1 MARQRLANYLLG
13 INPQKYVRGMVIGGV
28 LTQMA
33 DSYLKGRGYGP
44 QAEHT
49 PIEPPPQ
56 TPPDDLFAQA
66 NQQLEK
72 RSTKVR
78 NSSPVTQFVKG
89 MNPMQWELPY
99 HVHRS
104 HELAKYWHHTSGEE
118 RGEDVYSGSKEKVQQ
133 VIKEAPYKPVE
144 TYHKVR
150 KAGSVARGV
159 YQEGPAKVEERL
171 QEHLG
176 LESGSAAR
184 QLGMNMMLK
193 APLFL
198 LPGVPGLLARTY
210 MNMKTVGNLGH
221 SINEIHRASGKE
233 DGLIMETVHR
243 RLKTIEDTKKNANKS

>member
-1 MARQRLANYLLG
+1 MSRQRIAKFLFG
-13 INPQKYVRGMVIGGV
+13 TDPKKYVSRIVIGSIV
-28 LTQMA
+28 TRMA
-33 DSYLKGRGYGP
+33 DSYLKDRGQGP
-44 QAEHT
+44 QPDHK
-49 PIEPPPQ
+49 PIEPLPE
-56 TPPDDLFAQA
+56 TPHDDLYAQA

-72 RSTKVR
+72 RSAKVR
-78 NSSPVTQFVKG
+78 NSSSVTQFVKG
-89 MNPMQWELPY
+89 LNPMQWELPY

-104 HELAKYWHHTSGEE
+104 YELSKYWHQTSSDE
-118 RGEDVYSGSKEKVQQ
+118 RVEDVVEGSKEKVQQ
-133 VIKEAPYKPVE
+133 VIKEAPYKPIE

-159 YQEGPAKVEERL
+159 YEEGPAKVEERL

-176 LESGSAAR
+176 LESGNAAR

-210 MNMKTVGNLGH
+210 MNLKTMGNLGH

-243 RLKTIEDTKKNANKS
+243 RLKTIEDTKKNANKD